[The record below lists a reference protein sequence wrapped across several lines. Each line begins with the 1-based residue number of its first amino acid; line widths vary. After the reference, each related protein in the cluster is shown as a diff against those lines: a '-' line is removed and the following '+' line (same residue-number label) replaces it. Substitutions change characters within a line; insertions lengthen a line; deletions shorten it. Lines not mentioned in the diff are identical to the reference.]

1 MRNPLILL
9 TLGLALL
16 IPEQTFADSCFEKT
30 FCSTGL
36 APKFILCSR
45 GQDCTKSV
53 DLGMSF
59 KSDCTVSWWLGD
71 AKMMRNYSIQK
82 NTVTIL
88 HRPGME
94 DETDSD
100 YTLSRSGT
108 RLTSRSNP
116 KWVYSTEK
124 CKIKAGPARD

>member
-1 MRNPLILL
+1 MNRLLILL
-9 TLGLALL
+9 ALGLPLL
-16 IPEQTFADSCFEKT
+16 IHDQTFAESCFDKT

-45 GQDCTKSV
+45 GKDCTKSV
-53 DLGMSF
+53 DRGMSF

-71 AKMMRNYSIQK
+71 AQMMKKYSIHQ
-82 NTVTIL
+82 NALTIL
-88 HRPGME
+88 KRPGLE
-94 DETDSD
+94 EETDVT

-116 KWVYSTEK
+116 EWVYSTQK
-124 CKIKAGPARD
+124 CK

>member
-1 MRNPLILL
+1 M

-16 IPEQTFADSCFEKT
+16 IPDQGFADSCFQKT

-45 GQDCTKSV
+45 GKDCTKAL

-88 HRPGME
+88 KRPGVE
-94 DETDSD
+94 DETDAD
-100 YTLSRSGT
+100 YTLSRSGA

-116 KWVYSTEK
+116 KWVYSTQK
-124 CKIKAGPARD
+124 CKTKERPDRD